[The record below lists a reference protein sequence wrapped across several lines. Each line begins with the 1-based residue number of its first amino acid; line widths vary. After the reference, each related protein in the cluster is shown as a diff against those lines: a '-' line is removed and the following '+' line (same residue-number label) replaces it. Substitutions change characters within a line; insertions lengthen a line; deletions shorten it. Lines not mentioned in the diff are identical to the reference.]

1 MGPNSPATVT
11 KKLWNYVRIVLF
23 MLRKGVSKRKLMMD
37 LHLMMKRGKFV
48 GKAIGNLMF
57 HHHHHHSNSICQ
69 SHDANL
75 TFVAPSDYEFS
86 CSNSPAFPP
95 SSSSSSS
102 SFFPFHISKR
112 KTSQNHSH
120 SHSHSHHYFSC
131 MHPRVNDDDITA
143 VNAVQKVLEM
153 LNDHDITEASPIP
166 SPFFGFGKS
175 PMVRQLRITDS
186 PFPLTNSDEDSH
198 VDKAAEEFIQKFYN
212 NLRLQNSMDE

>member
-1 MGPNSPATVT
+1 MEPNSPAEVT
-11 KKLWNYVRIVLF
+11 KKLWNHVRIVFF
-23 MLRKGVSKRKLMMD
+23 MLRKGVSKRKLTTD
-37 LHLMMKRGKFV
+37 LHLMMKRGKIA

-57 HHHHHHSNSICQ
+57 HHHHHHHHSNSICQ

-75 TFVAPSDYEFS
+75 SFVAPSDYEFS
-86 CSNSPAFPP
+86 CSNSPAYPPSFP

-102 SFFPFHISKR
+102 SFFPFHVSKR
-112 KTSQNHSH
+112 KTSQNH
-120 SHSHSHHYFSC
+120 FSC
-131 MHPRVNDDDITA
+131 MHPTVKDDDITA
-143 VNAVQKVLEM
+143 VNAVQKMLEM

-186 PFPLTNSDEDSH
+186 PFPLTNSEENSY

-212 NLRLQNSMDE
+212 NLRLQNRMAE